1 MKPFSSRS
9 AALALSLP
17 LLVVLLSCSSLT
29 GRHDPAPIPDGPL
42 PPLEAIVRVH
52 DAAAAR
58 DVSIESFL
66 DAAARADAV
75 FLGETH
81 LDDTTHRFEA
91 RVLEGLI
98 ERRGGKVV
106 LSLEMF
112 ERDVQGVLD
121 DYLAGRIDEKA
132 FLAGS
137 RPWNNYRTG
146 YRALIETAKASG
158 IPVVAA
164 NAPASVRNKV
174 SQGGRAAL
182 DALPPEERRLL
193 PETIL
198 PPSAAY
204 EERVARAVRGHSAMM
219 GGGAKTPPTEDERL
233 FNGQN
238 LWDNAMGDAV
248 AAALAEHPGSVVLHV
263 VGGFHVEYKDGTV
276 RQFAARAPGA
286 RAIVASISPTSDLSG
301 ARPSLDAA
309 RADYLVYAL
318 ARASGPD
325 SGEYSIAV
333 TASADFTL
341 DVPANASAS
350 APVPL
355 VVWLPADGERPREAR
370 DWFRFALGDEAAVA
384 VLRPLHAE
392 TSEDLV
398 VAGMWTRPSSFR
410 GDLGRA
416 HLALDR
422 LVEYVTRHFP
432 VDRGRVLIGGFAEG
446 ALPVLATAQFT
457 DSLDVRF
464 LAVAPKGV
472 AKLRQEALPD
482 QPPAARHV
490 TFASASE
497 DDAKAILED
506 FASLK
511 VECSRVPLEDPE
523 AAIRAALGL
532 APRALP
538 AEGPVTLLL
547 LEDESNPRARDWADV
562 AAKAVEKTERAL
574 AVTKETLADAV
585 AKHAGEGRAVRV
597 RPLRFGGEPA
607 AVPGAESLP
616 PFSPAEM
623 TETGDGIPLAEGPF
637 GGTTVIVVPA
647 AASEAE
653 RAAWADLEK
662 SNAIKKRGRFQSLA
676 IAYEGVSPS
685 LAETLSS
692 LRAKGRRN
700 LLIVPAVFCA
710 SAETMREIRRSA
722 GAELEG
728 FDVAFLPGLGGEVA
742 RLLSKRTP

>member
-1 MKPFSSRS
+1 MNTGSLATFLASSALVLCGASSCAIPSHRS
-9 AALALSLP
+9 A
-17 LLVVLLSCSSLT
+17 
-29 GRHDPAPIPDGPL
+29 PAPGAAEGTL
-42 PPLEAIVRVH
+42 PPLEAVVRVH
-52 DAAAAR
+52 DTAAAR
-58 DVSIESFL
+58 EVSLDAFL

-91 RVLEGLI
+91 AVLEGLV
-98 ERRGGKVV
+98 ERRGGRVV

-121 DYLAGRIDEKA
+121 DYLAGRIDETT

-137 RPWNNYRTG
+137 RPWSNYRTG

-174 SQGGRAAL
+174 TQGGRAAL

-204 EERVARAVRGHSAMM
+204 EERVARAVRGHSAML
-219 GGGAKTPPTEDERL
+219 GGGSSAPPTEEERL

-238 LWDNAMGDAV
+238 LWDNSMGDAV
-248 AAALAEHPGSVVLHV
+248 AQALARHPGSLVLHV

-276 RQFAARAPGA
+276 RQFAERAPSA
-286 RAIVASISPTSDLSG
+286 RAIVASISPVSDLAG
-301 ARPSLDAA
+301 VRPSRDAA
-309 RADYLVYAL
+309 RADYLVYGL
-318 ARASGPD
+318 SRASGPD
-325 SGEYSIAV
+325 SGEYSVAV
-333 TASADFTL
+333 SGHADFTL
-341 DVPANASAS
+341 DVPAAASES
-350 APVPL
+350 ARVPL

-384 VLRPLHAE
+384 VLEPLHPE
-392 TSEDLV
+392 ESEDLV
-398 VAGMWTRPSSFR
+398 MTARWTRPGTFR
-410 GDLGRA
+410 EDLGRT
-416 HLALDR
+416 HQALDR
-422 LVEYVTRHFP
+422 LVEYVARHFP
-432 VDRGRVLIGGFAEG
+432 IDRGRVLVGGFAEG

-457 DSLDVRF
+457 DTLDVRF
-464 LAVAPKGV
+464 FAVAPKGV
-472 AKLRQEALPD
+472 AKLRQEALSD
-482 QPPAARHV
+482 QPPVSKHV
-490 TFASASE
+490 TFAVAS
-497 DDAKAILED
+497 DDEANGLLED
-506 FASLK
+506 FAALH
-511 VECSRVPLEDPE
+511 VECARVPLEDPE
-523 AAIRAALGL
+523 GTIRAALGL
-532 APRALP
+532 VPRKLP
-538 AEGPVTLLL
+538 ETGPVTLLL

-574 AVTKETLADAV
+574 VVTPATLAEAV
-585 AKHAGEGRAVRV
+585 ARHAGEGRNVRV
-597 RPLRFGGEPA
+597 QPLRFGGDSLAVEGA
-607 AVPGAESLP
+607 ATLP
-616 PFSPAEM
+616 PFSPAGM
-623 TETGDGIPLAEGPF
+623 TETGEGIPLAEGPF

-647 AASEAE
+647 ASSEAE
-653 RAAWADLEK
+653 RAAWTDLEK

-676 IAYEGVSPS
+676 IAFEGATPT
-685 LAETLSS
+685 LPETLAA

-700 LLIVPAVFCA
+700 LLLVPAVFCA
-710 SAETMREIRRSA
+710 GADAMRDMKRSA

-742 RLLSKRTP
+742 RLLAKRTP